1 MKIVISSG
9 HGLYIRGASGPEPW
23 GLDEVDE
30 ARRVVDKVADY
41 LRLLDVDVTVYHDDV
56 STSQN
61 ENLERIVAFHNDQE
75 PHDFDISVHFNAYQV
90 TTEPRGTEVW
100 YLTEGIL
107 AEDLAAVMADAAG
120 FLNRGPKISDS
131 LYFLHQTAERALLL
145 EVCFVDSEA
154 DATLYRQS
162 FNKLCKAIAETLAG
176 PDAEAE
182 ADEDERPEMPMVRV
196 TFKGTC
202 SWFGGP
208 DDTGVAADENLA
220 FIFDVDQ
227 APGLFLDE
235 QPPGTTGLARRLDPD
250 VFYVACRW
258 DYSVTPKSMLQDQ
271 NLVAVVW
278 APKTGRTFLAH
289 PADWGPHEEKTGRAA
304 DLSPGLLEAL
314 GIETDDEVQVMYPV
328 PADDETDA

>member
-9 HGLYIRGASGPEPW
+9 HGLHIRGASGPEPW
-23 GLDEVDE
+23 GLDEVNE

-41 LRLLDVDVTVYHDDV
+41 LRLLDVDVTVFHDDV
-56 STSQN
+56 STGQQ
-61 ENLERIVAFHNDQE
+61 ENLERITDFHNAQG
-75 PHDFDISVHFNAYQV
+75 PHDLDISVHFNAYEV
-90 TTEPRGTEVW
+90 TENPRGTEVW
-100 YLTEGIL
+100 YATEGIL
-107 AEDLAAVMADAAG
+107 AEDLAAVISDATG
-120 FLNRGPKISDS
+120 LLNRGPKISDS
-131 LYFLHQTAERALLL
+131 LFFLNQTSEKACLL
-145 EVCFVDSEA
+145 EICFVDSEA
-154 DATLYRQS
+154 DATLYRQG

-176 PDAEAE
+176 PDE
-182 ADEDERPEMPMVRV
+182 DEDEDENEDEMPTVRV
-196 TFKGTC
+196 SFKGTC

-208 DDTGVAADENLA
+208 DDTGVGPEENLA
-220 FIFDVDQ
+220 FIYDKEM
-227 APGLFLDE
+227 APGLFLPE
-235 QPPGTTGLARRLDPD
+235 QPPGTTGLARALNPD

-271 NLVAVVW
+271 SLMAVVW

-328 PADDETDA
+328 PADDEVA